1 MSFIGWII
9 KRDSEENFNICL
21 PFIDGIYIHIPY
33 MEPPWSCPFFG
44 TALSRPL
51 KYTNVFGLVSPPDN
65 PTSLVGF
72 FFSDESFIPLSSATS
87 ADSAALQ
94 DLVSSSGMF
103 SKSGDLFVFR
113 SHC

>member
-1 MSFIGWII
+1 MAD
-9 KRDSEENFNICL
+9 K
-21 PFIDGIYIHIPY
+21 YIPY
-33 MEPPWSCPFFG
+33 MKPPWSCLFFG

-94 DLVSSSGMF
+94 DLVSSSGMS
-103 SKSGDLFVFR
+103 SKSGDVFVLVFR
-113 SHC
+113 FHYSNCVPY

>member
-1 MSFIGWII
+1 MAY
-9 KRDSEENFNICL
+9 
-21 PFIDGIYIHIPY
+21 IYIPY
-33 MEPPWSCPFFG
+33 MEPPFFG
-44 TALSRPL
+44 TALSKPL

-94 DLVSSSGMF
+94 DLVSSSGM
-103 SKSGDLFVFR
+103 SLKSGDLFVFR